1 MLCVLEFVK
10 ERNCYALVA
19 ALDCERRRPSC
30 SLSLRLR
37 FSDQWF
43 RFRLVCGDHHRHRQ
57 CDARIVSQVCN
68 LPAIDPY
75 ARAVCLR
82 HRCDRA
88 LVLKQTRPGIFS
100 YGVQAR
106 SYRGTDPGTDPDAAR
121 VLYIGKEAELA
132 GVVLLSVHRFVL
144 ETLPRTGGLE
154 GSRLC
159 APFWI
164 PDRKAC

>member
-43 RFRLVCGDHHRHRQ
+43 RFRAVCSGHPRHCPRGG
-57 CDARIVSQVCN
+57 RIVSQVCN

-88 LVLKQTRPGIFS
+88 LVLKQTGPGIFR
-100 YGVQAR
+100 YRVQAR
-106 SYRGTDPGTDPDAAR
+106 FYRGTNIGADPDAAR
-121 VLYIGKEAELA
+121 VLYLGEKAELA
-132 GVVLLSVHRFVL
+132 EGCSAQEFTASCWTLSR
-144 ETLPRTGGLE
+144 G
-154 GSRLC
+154 
-159 APFWI
+159 
-164 PDRKAC
+164 